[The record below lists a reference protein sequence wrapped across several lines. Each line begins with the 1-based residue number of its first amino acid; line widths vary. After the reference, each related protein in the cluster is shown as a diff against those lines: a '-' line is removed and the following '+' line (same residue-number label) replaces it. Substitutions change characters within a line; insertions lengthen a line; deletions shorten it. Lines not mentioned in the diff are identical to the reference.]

1 MPLTK
6 YVSVTFTGGSNDGS
20 TSNPYTTLE
29 DARADIQSNASD
41 NGPHYIIL
49 SESSATTTVYSASYG
64 MPSGFEQEFWM
75 GSYNRGVIV
84 SGAHGQD
91 IIIDGGGVT
100 NKSALEF
107 YGSGS
112 GAHNLTIR
120 NLGNNS
126 NPNYGALR
134 FTKRPAS
141 VKGVTISGS
150 ICGGITM
157 LGDHSDTGAW
167 TKIDSCRIH
176 MGSPASSR
184 RAIDWGSHARYAL
197 VNNCLVVFAGGTAD
211 GTTPSSAIGADYGT
225 SYTTASFCTVVIS
238 VKDTLHTDSGIGI
251 VAGEVKN
258 CIVSMSL
265 AHDSNDVVA
274 FISADTATNNLY
286 AGWNTASEAAGI
298 RRTFNGTS
306 ASFGATDLSYRNSVA
321 LTLFNDPDPE
331 FLNLQ
336 ADWTLAAGSPAL
348 DAGTALTYFTGLTAT
363 DLSGTSRADPPDIGA
378 FEFVSTGYG
387 NTVVG
392 VATANMAKVLNV
404 TKANLSKV
412 VGT

>member
-20 TSNPYTTLE
+20 TSNPYTTI
-29 DARADIQSNASD
+29 DAAASDIADNASD

-64 MPSGFEQEFWM
+64 LTSDSQEDLWI
-75 GSYNRGVIV
+75 GSYNYGLII

-91 IIIDGGGVT
+91 IIIDGSSVT
-100 NKSALEF
+100 NKSAFIL

-112 GAHNLTIR
+112 GIHNMTIR
-120 NLGNNS
+120 NYGNNS
-126 NPNYGALR
+126 NPNYGAIR
-134 FTKRPAS
+134 MTKRPS
-141 VKGVTISGS
+141 DIRGVTISGS
-150 ICGGITM
+150 ICGGITQ
-157 LGDHSDTGAW
+157 LGDHTNSGAW
-167 TKIDSCRIH
+167 TKVDSCRIH
-176 MGSPASSR
+176 MGSPANGR

-211 GTTPSSAIGADYGT
+211 GTTPSQAINATYGT
-225 SYTTASFCTVVIS
+225 SYTTASFCTVAIS
-238 VKDTLHTDSGIGI
+238 VKDALHTDSAIAI

-363 DLSGTSRADPPDIGA
+363 DLSGTSRADPPDLGA

-387 NTVVG
+387 NTVMG
-392 VATANMAKVLNV
+392 VAAANMARVLNV

-412 VGT
+412 AGT